1 MDCRSKYLSIFVVL
15 AFLYGCAQSN
25 FSGGSAPAPKGS
37 RFDKKQDSRPPT
49 TGGTPQRAKSCWV
62 AISGAKI
69 GMVNDNS
76 ESSFPR
82 TKSGKPIGH
91 GEVFDSKGGVFL
103 ESRSGPYMFESSAG
117 RSDISSILI
126 APGMILEFDA
136 WGDLSNQT
144 FKQEGPFI
152 GYFSVHDL
160 PENQAFEEQLRAKP
174 DLPLWVSDYLKRGPV
189 VAKISLIPLGG
200 GARAIKVSAVAG
212 GVCDDGK

>member
-1 MDCRSKYLSIFVVL
+1 VDFRPNSLHIFVVS
-15 AFLYGCAQSN
+15 AFLNGCAQSN
-25 FSGGSAPAPKGS
+25 FTGGSAPAPKS
-37 RFDKKQDSRPPT
+37 IQPSQEQDSGRPT
-49 TGGTPQRAKSCWV
+49 TGGMPQQVKSCWV
-62 AISGAKI
+62 AISGARI

-91 GEVFDSKGGVFL
+91 GEVFDSRGGVFL

-126 APGMILEFDA
+126 APGMTLEFDA
-136 WGDLSNQT
+136 WGDLSNRP

-189 VAKISLIPLGG
+189 VAKLSLIPLGG
-200 GARAIKVSAVAG
+200 GARAIKVSAVSG